1 MEKTENA
8 AQRVRNSTIYDN
20 CPLSG
25 TVKEEIEK
33 ETDVNAC
40 TDGGVTLLHLCTRL
54 TNKEE
59 VRETIDL
66 LLARGADVNA
76 PDARGKTPM
85 DWAKEAGTAHILYR
99 AIKQQQ
105 EKEVENLFQ
114 RAKQELSL
122 KELGTLGY
130 MAQVMGMAPVA
141 RQSFAAKI
149 LKENRDYVRSVKS

>member
-1 MEKTENA
+1 MEKTNNA
-8 AQRVRNSTIYDN
+8 AQRILSSTIYDN

-40 TDGGVTLLHLCTRL
+40 TNGGVTLLHLCTRL
-54 TNKEE
+54 ENKEE
-59 VRETIDL
+59 AREAIEL

-76 PDARGKTPM
+76 LDAQGKTPM

-99 AIKQQQ
+99 AVKQQQ

-114 RAKQELSL
+114 RAKQELNL
-122 KELGTLGY
+122 KELGVLGY
-130 MAQVMGMAPVA
+130 MAQVAGMVPVA
-141 RQSFAAKI
+141 RQSLAAKI